1 MVKSLRVQNDT
12 SVSGQQQP
20 MVPVLRGRRLGAP
33 KIGRHADYGRP
44 GPLAAVR
51 KLVYYAVVVTIAIC
65 GIAGAWRLSH
75 LSAFHSSR
83 AVVKAS
89 EISSRS
95 IAPVARA
102 ADITATSA
110 EILWN
115 TERPLSSQVEYGVSS
130 DYGSLSAFTASAV
143 TAHAVTLTGLEPG
156 TTYHYAGLSTDD
168 NGQVIRSEDLT
179 FATPNSAGTQVAGP
193 ARATEIKA
201 TSVTITWT
209 TDKPSASQVEY
220 GTTAAHGLLSV
231 FNPSI
236 VTAHSVILTGL
247 TPGTGYDAVAMSTDS
262 AGQVGRSANFTFS
275 TTGTAGAPTISFVSV
290 GDITTN
296 SATVSWTTDKPAMS
310 QVSYGL
316 KATYGSLSAFNA
328 SPVTTHSI
336 ILTALTPGTKYNLA
350 ALSANSM
357 GQVGTS
363 ANATFTTVA
372 APPLIRD
379 VRTSA
384 ITENSATITW
394 TTDQPSTSRV
404 EFGNGNGAVS
414 HSAPD
419 AALVLSHSVT
429 LRGLKRGATYRSA
442 VISTNAAGMQ
452 NSSPQLT
459 FTTSD
464 GLQRY

>member
-1 MVKSLRVQNDT
+1 MVKSLRVPNDT
-12 SVSGQQQP
+12 AGSGQQQP
-20 MVPVLRGRRLGAP
+20 VVSVLRGRRPAAR
-33 KIGRHADYGRP
+33 KVGRHTDYGRP
-44 GPLAAVR
+44 GPPTSVR
-51 KLVYYAVVVTIAIC
+51 KLVYYAVATIAIC
-65 GIAGAWRLSH
+65 GIAVAWRLSH
-75 LSAFHSSR
+75 LSAFHSSN

-89 EISSRS
+89 DISSKS
-95 IAPVARA
+95 IPPVARA
-102 ADITATSA
+102 VDITATSA

-115 TERPLSSQVEYGVSS
+115 TARPLSSQVEYGIGS
-130 DYGSLSAFTASAV
+130 DYGSLSAFIASAV
-143 TAHAVTLTGLEPG
+143 TAHAVTLTGLQPG
-156 TTYHYAGLSTDD
+156 TAYHYAALSADD
-168 NGQVIRSEDLT
+168 NGQVISSEDLT
-179 FATPNSAGTQVAGP
+179 FATPNAAGTPVVGP
-193 ARATEIKA
+193 ARAAEIKP

-231 FNPSI
+231 FNPSM
-236 VTAHSVILTGL
+236 VTAHSVILAGL
-247 TPGTGYDAVAMSTDS
+247 APGTGYDAVAMSTDS

-290 GDITTN
+290 GNITTN
-296 SATVSWTTDKPAMS
+296 SATVSWTTDQPATS
-310 QVSYGL
+310 QVSFGL
-316 KATYGSLSAFNA
+316 KTTYGSLSVFNA

-336 ILTALTPGTKYNLA
+336 ILTALTPGTNYNLA

-363 ANATFTTVA
+363 ANAIFTTVA

-404 EFGNGNGAVS
+404 EFGGGNGAVS
-414 HSAPD
+414 QFASD

-429 LRGLKRGATYRSA
+429 LRGLKRGGTYHSA

-452 NSSPQLT
+452 NSSSQLT
-459 FTTSD
+459 FTTSG